1 MHLTEVPVG
10 DEVIVTHV
18 DPGPVG
24 EGRRL
29 EDLGFVAGT
38 RVRVERRAPMGDP
51 TIYEVRGTRVA
62 LRREGAALVAVEDVD
77 G

>member
-1 MHLTEVPVG
+1 MQLTEVPVG
-10 DEVIVTHV
+10 GEVIVSHV
-18 DPGPVG
+18 DAGSIG

-51 TIYEVRGTRVA
+51 TIYELRGTRVA
-62 LRREGAALVAVEDVD
+62 LRREGAALVVVEDVD